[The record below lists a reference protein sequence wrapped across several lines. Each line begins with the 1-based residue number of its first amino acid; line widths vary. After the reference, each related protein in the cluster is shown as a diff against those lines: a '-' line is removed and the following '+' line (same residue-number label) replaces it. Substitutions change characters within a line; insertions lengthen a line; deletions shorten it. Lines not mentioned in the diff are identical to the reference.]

1 MKTTIKTLQN
11 GTIQYVKET
20 HFETLS
26 KYIFAQKITVKKGG
40 YYYQLFEL
48 KNDKIVKI
56 GGLNEDG
63 FILNFLNGTRSGSAC
78 TIVNLYNAIRGTNDD
93 MLAFKK

>member
-1 MKTTIKTLQN
+1 MKTKTVN
-11 GTIQYVKET
+11 IESTVMEKET

-40 YYYQLFEL
+40 FYYQLFEL

-56 GGLNEDG
+56 GGLHEDG
-63 FILNFLNGTRSGSAC
+63 FILNFLNGTQSGSVC
-78 TIVNLYNAIRGTNDD
+78 TIINLYNSIRGTNDD